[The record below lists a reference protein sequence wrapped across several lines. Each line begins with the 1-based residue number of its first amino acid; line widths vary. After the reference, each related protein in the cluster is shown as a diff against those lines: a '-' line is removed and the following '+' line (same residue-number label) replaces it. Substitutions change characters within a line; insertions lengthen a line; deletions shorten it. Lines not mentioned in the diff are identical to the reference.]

1 MKYLILVIFVCNS
14 NLLVSQSSCTMMVPR
29 ELPTVLIYGI
39 HGGLAVSKISDF
51 TDNRNI
57 SYNNDYKNDFNLG
70 MSISFNLNYPHSI
83 LSFETGIYYIRK
95 GKSLNNLVFL
105 DNNGLPLA
113 DTINVSKTY
122 NYFQVPLNLNIRI
135 LNFNN
140 SNLYIQAG
148 PYFAYLLSTEFS
160 KASYEYTLTDKIENR
175 FDVGLNV
182 GLSYKYNLT
191 ERSDIGISYSY
202 QYGYLEPESSEFRNI
217 SHVVNL
223 SYFFYYLN

>member
-1 MKYLILVIFVCNS
+1 MKYLILVIFVCSS
-14 NLLVSQSSCTMMVPR
+14 NLLFSQSSCIGLVPKKN
-29 ELPTVLIYGI
+29 PNVLFYGI
-39 HGGLAVSKISDF
+39 HSGLAVSTISDF
-51 TDNRNI
+51 TENRNI
-57 SYNNDYKNDFNLG
+57 SYDNDYKNDFNLG
-70 MSISFNLNYPHSI
+70 MSISYNPAFPFSI
-83 LSFETGIYYIRK
+83 LSFETGLYYIRK

-160 KASYEYTLTDKIENR
+160 KASYKYTLNDKIENR
-175 FDVGLNV
+175 FDVGLNI
-182 GLSYKYNLT
+182 GLSYRYNFT
-191 ERSDIGISYSY
+191 VRSDIGISYSY

-223 SYFFYYLN
+223 SYFIR